1 LLLLSEEEDLELLM
15 KKQLWSDSNDALSN
29 LNFQCLA
36 MDSPW
41 MCLQQQQRP
50 ELTLPSPHNEDYRAL
65 AAAALQEMRS
75 RDASNKQLLA
85 QAPMQMWQQ
94 QQPPP
99 QAQQQ
104 QHQHQQQQLKQG
116 MHQMGGVVP
125 AGPLLQLPGSQ
136 PQSPMDLGG
145 GVSSQAVSRSLL
157 QYTAIQSKCITGIQF
172 CGSRFSGVCTMGFNT
187 TKSDPI

>member
-1 LLLLSEEEDLELLM
+1 
-15 KKQLWSDSNDALSN
+15 
-29 LNFQCLA
+29 

-50 ELTLPSPHNEDYRAL
+50 ELTLPSSHNENYRAL
-65 AAAALQEMRS
+65 AAAALQEIRS
-75 RDASNKQLLA
+75 RDSSNKQLLA

-104 QHQHQQQQLKQG
+104 QHQQQQLKQG

-145 GVSSQAVSRSLL
+145 GVSSQVVSRYGEADLDMSSSPSMSPSFAL
-157 QYTAIQSKCITGIQF
+157 QSMLGRLPTSGPLCPGGDNGTGHYSSILQSNQNALQGSNFVARDPQVLF
-172 CGSRFSGVCTMGFNT
+172 CRV
-187 TKSDPI
+187 